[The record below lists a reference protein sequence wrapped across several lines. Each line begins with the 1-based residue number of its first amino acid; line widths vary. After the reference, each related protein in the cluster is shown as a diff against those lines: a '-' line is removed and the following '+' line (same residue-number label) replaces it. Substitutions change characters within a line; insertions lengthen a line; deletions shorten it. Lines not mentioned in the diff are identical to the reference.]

1 MFNNISTSCMNFGY
15 DAFMQSYPNIMYFF
29 SIQAPHVN
37 STNFKLDMN
46 ITLTEYPSAN
56 RKKRI

>member
-1 MFNNISTSCMNFGY
+1 MFNNILTSCMNFGY
-15 DAFMQSYPNIMYFF
+15 DAFMQSYPNTMYFF

-37 STNFKLDMN
+37 SINFNPLDMN

-56 RKKRI
+56 K